1 MPTYLV
7 WVLEPEKAYHAWFGG
22 EDEDILSG
30 SRGVISEGRRRD
42 TSPSHVGGVRA
53 S

>member
-1 MPTYLV
+1 MPHLQPT
-7 WVLEPEKAYHAWFGG
+7 EPENAYHAWFGG

-30 SRGVISEGRRRD
+30 SRGVISKGRCRD